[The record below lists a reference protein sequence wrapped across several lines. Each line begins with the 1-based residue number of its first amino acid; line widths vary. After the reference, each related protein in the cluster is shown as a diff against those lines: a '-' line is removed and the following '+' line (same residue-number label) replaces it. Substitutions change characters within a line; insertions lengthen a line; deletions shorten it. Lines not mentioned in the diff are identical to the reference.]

1 MNPNKALTS
10 KDPIL
15 KDASSDLTRVQFGQ
29 VTIQVLWVCS
39 LLSTKR
45 STLGRVLQVNP
56 KAQFALVSYIAWT
69 VLFNPVFLVLKLGLS
84 ENCNAES
91 TGVSSCSV
99 PIFFA
104 ILESEKKK
112 IETHYL
118 VLYSS
123 VSSVYHRK
131 MVIVTI
137 CNNHQLT
144 IIVCIYIY
152 IYIFSGSQISLSNL

>member
-104 ILESEKKK
+104 ILESEKK
-112 IETHYL
+112 H
-118 VLYSS
+118 
-123 VSSVYHRK
+123 
-131 MVIVTI
+131 
-137 CNNHQLT
+137 
-144 IIVCIYIY
+144 
-152 IYIFSGSQISLSNL
+152 F